1 MSKTLPTVI
10 DLARELIRRES
21 ITPHDAGCQD
31 LIRERL
37 EPLGFT
43 CRDMPF
49 GEVSNLWARHG
60 TAEPLFV
67 FAGHTDVVPPGTV
80 SDWRHPPFAA
90 EVADGYLW
98 GRGAA
103 DMKGG
108 LAAMT
113 CALEEFVRAV
123 PDHPGSV
130 ALLLTSA
137 EETASPDGTKR
148 VMQELI
154 AAGETPTWSIVG
166 EPSSLERVGDQA
178 RHGRRGSI
186 TFRLRVRGVQGHVAY
201 PHGADNPIHRL
212 VAILA
217 ELQRREW
224 DTGDRDFPSSGFQV
238 VSVNAGVGA
247 ENVIPPEASAVFN
260 FRYGP
265 AQSAEKLQA
274 RVAEVVSAYSESC
287 EIQIHDAGRP
297 FITRS
302 GRLLEATAEAIE
314 AHTGSQPVFSTSGG
328 TSDGRF
334 IAPAGVEVVELGPTN
349 VTIHA
354 VDERIGIDEL
364 PQLVAIYTGILQ
376 RLLSAD
382 GGHTSIP

>member
-1 MSKTLPTVI
+1 MSKTLPAVI
-10 DLARELIRRES
+10 ELARELIRRES
-21 ITPHDAGCQD
+21 ITPHDAGCQE
-31 LIRERL
+31 LLTQRL
-37 EPLGFT
+37 EPLGFR
-43 CRDMPF
+43 CRPMPF

-80 SDWRHPPFAA
+80 SDWRYPPFAA
-90 EVADGYLW
+90 EVADGFLW

-108 LAAMT
+108 LAAMS

-123 PDHPGSV
+123 PEHTGSV
-130 ALLLTSA
+130 ALLVTSA

-148 VMQELI
+148 VMQELV
-154 AAGETPTWSIVG
+154 AEGETPTWSIVG

-186 TFRLRVRGVQGHVAY
+186 TFRLRVGGVQGHVAY
-201 PHGADNPIHRL
+201 PQAADNPIHRL

-265 AQSAEKLQA
+265 AQSAEALQKS
-274 RVAEVVSAYSESC
+274 VSEVVAAYSDCC
-287 EIQIHDAGRP
+287 EIEVHDAGRP

-302 GRLLEATAEAIE
+302 GRLLEATAEAVE
-314 AHTGSQPVFSTSGG
+314 AQTGSRPVFSTSGG

-334 IAPAGVEVVELGPTN
+334 IAPAGVEVIELGPTN
-349 VTIHA
+349 STIHA
-354 VDERIGIDEL
+354 VDERIGLDEL
-364 PQLVAIYTGILQ
+364 PRLLAMYTSILQ
-376 RLLSAD
+376 KLLV
-382 GGHTSIP
+382 